1 MKNRKGSPHQGS
13 DKVPATFCD
22 VAACFSEEEWKLLH
36 HWQKELYKSVM
47 KQIHQAFSSLGPL
60 IATSVFSLS
69 PKEKG
74 DACSRDLQDL
84 KIHELFAA
92 EPEVLFMPNQHLKDA
107 KNAVEMEN
115 FGDPDTGYCVTN
127 SGPNLRIGEEF
138 DPSMTDQDS
147 AGREERGTE
156 IKSGFTNILPGG
168 SLNIKIKEELYSV
181 DPLDCEKQGSISKAT
196 RFPFHNFEDS
206 GQVGKLH
213 CKEREESS
221 ICLNSGSEVITPFSS
236 TGINEEGK
244 TYAIDI
250 KDHRRREGLDTH
262 EGDGSINQKRNMGTY
277 LKCSYRTAWSRSK
290 VKQIQANIVHRVHER
305 NSSISQNWSGSHQEL
320 RGDGTAEG
328 QNDGILNQP
337 SLFVQRS
344 ETNKACESE
353 VRNDIIP
360 CDSTPLQDCR
370 PSTKIKKST
379 QGGIYTGHQQAH
391 KVKGRHI
398 CTECGKGF
406 SAMSTLITHERTHTG
421 ERPHH
426 CTICG
431 KSFNQSGVLL
441 RHQKMHT
448 GERPY
453 QCSVCGKS
461 FNRKDYL
468 LGHHKI
474 HKKGQQFCELDLVER
489 WLGNHMPETHS

>member
-1 MKNRKGSPHQGS
+1 MKNIKGKSQQCS
-13 DKVPATFCD
+13 DKVPTTFCD

-36 HWQKELYKSVM
+36 HWQKELYKNVM

-74 DACSRDLQDL
+74 DVCTKDLQDL
-84 KIHELFAA
+84 EIHVFAA
-92 EPEVLFMPNQHLKDA
+92 EPEVLFTPKQNLKEADDT
-107 KNAVEMEN
+107 VEMEN
-115 FGDPDTGYCVTN
+115 FGEPATDYCLSNAGTM
-127 SGPNLRIGEEF
+127 LRMEEEF
-138 DPSMTDQDS
+138 DPGSTDQYG
-147 AGREERGTE
+147 AGGGQRGTA
-156 IKSGFTNILPGG
+156 IRSGLTDIVSVG

-181 DPLDCEKQGSISKAT
+181 DPLDCEKQGSISRAT
-196 RFPFHNFEDS
+196 RFPFHNFEES
-206 GQVGKLH
+206 EQLGKFH

-221 ICLNSGSEVITPFSS
+221 ICLNSGPEVITSAPSI
-236 TGINEEGK
+236 GINEEGK
-244 TYAIDI
+244 TYAITI
-250 KDHRRREGLDTH
+250 KDHRRREELATH
-262 EGDGSINQKRNMGTY
+262 EGDRSINQKRNARTY
-277 LKCSYRTAWSRSK
+277 LKGGYRTARSK
-290 VKQIQANIVHRVHER
+290 STAKEIQANIAQSVFER
-305 NSSISQNWSGSHQEL
+305 NSSISQIWSRDHQEL
-320 RGDGTAEG
+320 EADGITDC
-328 QNDGILNQP
+328 QHDGILNQP
-337 SLFVQRS
+337 SFYVQRS
-344 ETNKACESE
+344 ETYKTCESAA
-353 VRNDIIP
+353 RNDIIP
-360 CDSTPLQDCR
+360 CDSAPLQDCR
-370 PSTKIKKST
+370 PTPKTDKST
-379 QGGIYTGHQQAH
+379 QRGGYTGHQQAH
-391 KVKGRHI
+391 KLKGRHI

-474 HKKGQQFCELDLVER
+474 HKKGIATL
-489 WLGNHMPETHS
+489 